1 MNTRLGSRQL
11 NIVALLFAFSMLS
24 YVDRTLM
31 SIAGPGMIRDF
42 RVSPAAMGTVYSA
55 FILGYALFMIPGGH
69 LSDRIG
75 ARRTLLWMG
84 VGSAVFTGMT
94 VLGGSPG
101 LGALIG
107 VIPALFAIRFLLG
120 VVTAPLYPACARV
133 NARWIPVVYHGRV
146 QGLVIAGSSLGAAI
160 SPFVFTSIVERFQWR
175 APFLAAALATAAL
188 AALWYAYA
196 HDAPVAH
203 VQASPRAPAAW
214 SRLFANRNLL
224 LLTYAY
230 GVLGYFQY
238 IFFYWTYYYFGDV
251 LHMSAADT
259 ARYTAFLFLTEGVMM
274 PVGGFASDRLTRR
287 FGPQVGRRMVPVAG
301 LALGAALAAVG
312 AVSTGFT
319 AVLLLS
325 LAFGL
330 AGFCEGPFWA
340 IIAEMGGE
348 QVGGAGSILNTGAQI
363 GGFFAPIA
371 TPWIAA
377 WAGWKWG
384 IYAACL
390 IALSGVIAIC
400 LVRIRP
406 EVRVEDRTSVPA

>member
-1 MNTRLGSRQL
+1 MSSRLNATQL
-11 NIVALLFAFSMLS
+11 NIVALLFGFSMLS

-31 SIAGPGMIRDF
+31 SIAGPGMIREF
-42 RVSPAAMGTVYSA
+42 GVSTPAMGSVYSA

-75 ARRTLLWMG
+75 ARRTLMWMG
-84 VGSAVFTGMT
+84 LWSAVFTGLT
-94 VLGGSPG
+94 VLGGRPG
-101 LGALIG
+101 LGSLIG

-133 NARWIPVVYHGRV
+133 NASWIPVVYHGRV
-146 QGLVIAGSSLGAAI
+146 QGLIIAGSSLGAAI
-160 SPFVFTSIVERFQWR
+160 SPFVFTSIVERFHWR

-188 AALWYAYA
+188 AAIWYWYAR
-196 HDAPVAH
+196 DNP
-203 VQASPRAPAAW
+203 SPESRAEAPAAW
-214 SRLFANRNLL
+214 AALFANRNLV

-230 GVLGYFQY
+230 GALGYFQY
-238 IFFYWTYYYFGDV
+238 IFFYWMYYYFGDV
-251 LHMSAADT
+251 LHMSTADT
-259 ARYTAFLFLTEGVMM
+259 TRYTAFLFLTEGAMM
-274 PVGGFASDRLTRR
+274 AFGGLASDQLTRHL
-287 FGPQVGRRMVPVAG
+287 GPQFGRRVVPVAG
-301 LALGAALAAVG
+301 LALGAVFTYIGAASAGLAAV
-312 AVSTGFT
+312 VC
-319 AVLLLS
+319 LS

-340 IIAEMGGE
+340 IVTEIGGQ

-363 GGFFAPIA
+363 GGFFAPTV

-384 IYAACL
+384 LYAGCL
-390 IALSGVIAIC
+390 IALSGVIAVL

-406 EVRVEDRTSVPA
+406 EVPVQEAASVTV